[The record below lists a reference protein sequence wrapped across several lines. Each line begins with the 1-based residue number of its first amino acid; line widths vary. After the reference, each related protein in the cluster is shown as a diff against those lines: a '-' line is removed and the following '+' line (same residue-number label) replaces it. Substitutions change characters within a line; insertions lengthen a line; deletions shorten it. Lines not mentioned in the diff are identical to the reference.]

1 MFDQNTRYPTIGIT
15 MADFYQ
21 NGIVTTLHNLSER
34 SIEDLEQELV
44 EFSKRRPMAL
54 ILPSL
59 FSELKGTALPHIID
73 EITQVPYLSQIVIG
87 LDRADKDQYKH
98 ALSFFGKLPQDHRI
112 LWNDGPRLQALDAEL
127 AELGLAPKE
136 LGKGRNVWYCM
147 GYILATGKA
156 ESVALHD
163 CDILTYDRSLL
174 ARLIYPVANPQ
185 FNYEFCKG
193 YYARVA
199 DGKINGRVSRLLVTP
214 MLRAL
219 KRVIGNTPYLEFMD
233 SFRYPLAGEF
243 SFRRDVLN
251 DIRIPSDWGLEIG
264 VLSEMHRNYS
274 SNRLCQADIA
284 KTYDHKHQDLSADN
298 DQGGLSKMSI
308 DITKALFRKLATQGE
323 TFNTERFRSIKA
335 TYYRIALDFVE
346 TYHNDAIMNGLE
358 LDIHSE
364 EKAVELFAH
373 NIMKAGESFLDN
385 PMETPFIPS
394 WNRVVSA
401 MPDVLERLKTAVE
414 EDYNENKI

>member
-1 MFDQNTRYPTIGIT
+1 

-21 NGIVTTLHNLSER
+21 NGVITTLHNLNQR
-34 SIEDLEQELV
+34 PLEAMEAELI
-44 EFSKRRPMAL
+44 EFSKLRPMAL

-59 FSELKGTALPHIID
+59 FSELEGKALPNIINHLQD
-73 EITQVPYLSQIVIG
+73 VPYLNEIVIG
-87 LDRADKDQYKH
+87 LDRANEAQYKH
-98 ALSFFGKLPQDHRI
+98 ALKFFGALPQHHRI

-147 GYILATGKA
+147 GYILASGKS

-174 ARLIYPVANPQ
+174 ARLIYPVSNPQ

-199 DGKINGRVSRLLVTP
+199 DGKINGRVSRLLITP
-214 MLRAL
+214 LLRSL
-219 KRVIGNTPYLEFMD
+219 KRVVGHNDYLEYMD

-243 SFRRDVLN
+243 SFRKDVLN

-274 SNRLCQADIA
+274 HNRLCQADIA
-284 KTYDHKHQDLSADN
+284 DIYDHKHQDLSLDN
-298 DQGGLSKMSI
+298 ENGGLSKMSI
-308 DITKALFRKLATQGE
+308 DITKAFFRKLATQGH
-323 TFNTERFRSIKA
+323 TFTNENFRTIKA

-346 TYHNDAIMNGLE
+346 TYYNDAVMNGLT
-358 LDIHSE
+358 LDIHAE
-364 EKAVELFAH
+364 EEAVEMFAQ
-373 NIMKAGESFLDN
+373 NIMTAGQNFLDN
-385 PMETPFIPS
+385 PMEKPFMPS
-394 WNRVVSA
+394 WNRVISA
-401 MPDVLERLKTAVE
+401 MPDVLERLKEAVE
-414 EDYNENKI
+414 LDRAEFISQ

>member
-1 MFDQNTRYPTIGIT
+1 

-34 SIEDLEQELV
+34 PVEELEKELV

-59 FSELKGTALPHIID
+59 FSELEGTALPNIID
-73 EITQVPYLSQIVIG
+73 HISKVPYLSQIVIG
-87 LDRADKDQYKH
+87 LDRANLKQYQH
-98 ALSFFGKLPQDHRI
+98 ALNFFGTLPQNHRV
-112 LWNDGPRLQALDAEL
+112 LWNEGPRLKALDAKLE
-127 AELGLAPKE
+127 ALGLAPKE

-147 GYILATGKA
+147 GYVLATGKA

-163 CDILTYDRSLL
+163 CDILTYDRGLL
-174 ARLIYPVANPQ
+174 ARLIYPVANPL

-214 MLRAL
+214 LIRAL
-219 KRVIGNTPYLEFMD
+219 QKVVGHNEYLEYMD

-264 VLSEMHRNYS
+264 VLSEMQRNYS
-274 SNRLCQADIA
+274 HNRLCQADIA
-284 KTYDHKHQDLSADN
+284 KTYDHKHQDLSASN

-308 DITKALFRKLATQGE
+308 DITKALIRKLATQGE
-323 TFNTERFRSIKA
+323 TFSTETFRSLKA
-335 TYYRIALDFVE
+335 TYYRIALDFIE
-346 TYHNDAIMNGLE
+346 TYNNDAIMNGLK

-364 EKAVELFAH
+364 EKAVELFAS

-401 MPDVLERLKTAVE
+401 MPDVLEQLKDAVE
-414 EDYNENKI
+414 QDYLEFRP

>member
-1 MFDQNTRYPTIGIT
+1 

-34 SIEDLEQELV
+34 PVEELEKELV

-59 FSELKGTALPHIID
+59 FSELEGTALPNIID
-73 EITQVPYLSQIVIG
+73 HIGKVPYLSQIVIG
-87 LDRADKDQYKH
+87 LDRANLKQYQH
-98 ALSFFGKLPQDHRI
+98 ALNFFGTLPQNHRV
-112 LWNDGPRLQALDAEL
+112 LWNEGPRLKALDKKLEA
-127 AELGLAPKE
+127 LGLAPKE

-147 GYILATGKA
+147 GYVLATGKA

-163 CDILTYDRSLL
+163 CDILTYDRGLL
-174 ARLIYPVANPQ
+174 ARLIYPVANPL

-214 MLRAL
+214 LIRAL
-219 KRVIGNTPYLEFMD
+219 QKVVGHNEYLEYMD

-264 VLSEMHRNYS
+264 VLSEMQRNYS
-274 SNRLCQADIA
+274 HNRLCQADIA
-284 KTYDHKHQDLSADN
+284 KTYDHKHQDLSANN

-308 DITKALFRKLATQGE
+308 DITKALIRKLATQGE
-323 TFNTERFRSIKA
+323 TFSTETFRSLKA
-335 TYYRIALDFVE
+335 TYYRIALDFIE
-346 TYHNDAIMNGLE
+346 TYNNDAIMNGLK

-364 EKAVELFAH
+364 EKAVELFAS

-401 MPDVLERLKTAVE
+401 MPDVLEQLKDAVE
-414 EDYNENKI
+414 QDYLEFKP